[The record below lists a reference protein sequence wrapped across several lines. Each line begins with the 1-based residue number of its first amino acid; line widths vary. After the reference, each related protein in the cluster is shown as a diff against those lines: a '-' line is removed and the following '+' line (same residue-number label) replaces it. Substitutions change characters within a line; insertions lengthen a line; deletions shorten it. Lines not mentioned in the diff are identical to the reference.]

1 MHGVRLIS
9 CLLPLIKE
17 EMKRKKLEK
26 VTMRLRRNYY
36 RVARNRH
43 QTRERV
49 FVPVIFPIFSILFFF
64 FVCQITS
71 FNTGYLYRIYFR
83 LFSQKINW
91 NSQISL
97 YSFLFSFIHIGK
109 HFREKIVASIVIS
122 LFLISMMLLLFLAS
136 IHVSGNNKI

>member
-17 EMKRKKLEK
+17 EMKRKRWPWDYDVIIIVSQEI
-26 VTMRLRRNYY
+26 VIR
-36 RVARNRH
+36 
-43 QTRERV
+43 RERE
-49 FVPVIFPIFSILFFF
+49 FSFQLFFQYSLFFFF

>member
-17 EMKRKKLEK
+17 EMKRKRLEK

-43 QTRERV
+43 QTRE
-49 FVPVIFPIFSILFFF
+49 FSFQLFFQYSLFFFF

>member
-17 EMKRKKLEK
+17 EMKRKRLEK

-64 FVCQITS
+64 VCQITS

-91 NSQISL
+91 NSQFPYI
-97 YSFLFSFIHIGK
+97 LFYFHSFIL
-109 HFREKIVASIVIS
+109 ASIFEKR
-122 LFLISMMLLLFLAS
+122 LLHRLLFLYFWFLWCYCYF
-136 IHVSGNNKI
+136 